1 MAQNSGIDVNDT
13 KLSELEGRRK
23 YYGLVKKLTAIK
35 GEFKQ
40 QDCKLYLCIYSLFY
54 FMVMTKKKYEILRV
68 LVVLP
73 DVREPI

>member
-1 MAQNSGIDVNDT
+1 MTQNLVN
-13 KLSELEGRRK
+13 LRGEGSIT
-23 YYGLVKKLTAIK
+23 GLVEKVTTIK

-40 QDCKLYLCIYSLFY
+40 QDCKLYLCIYSLSY

>member
-1 MAQNSGIDVNDT
+1 MTQNLVN
-13 KLSELEGRRK
+13 LRGEGSIT
-23 YYGLVKKLTAIK
+23 GLMEKVTTIK

-40 QDCKLYLCIYSLFY
+40 QDCKLYLCIYCLFY
-54 FMVMTKKKYEILRV
+54 TIVITKKMYEILRV